1 MYVCLS
7 QSFEKGVKQ
16 KMRGKGPAGFMET
29 VVQKHAQERIAIVAR
44 EVWLE
49 VTHKYD
55 VK

>member
-1 MYVCLS
+1 
-7 QSFEKGVKQ
+7 
-16 KMRGKGPAGFMET
+16 MRGKGPAGFMET
-29 VVQKHAQERIAIVAR
+29 VVQKHAQEWIAIVAR